1 MRKICGVTARKTREK
16 REDAPSATAQPAGKD
31 YEDQLRTRF
40 RRLRNH
46 RGVSLKFACAHTP
59 ALTRHDPQGRGDTHL
74 GPQRTTTNQH
84 KRSSRPHIPY

>member
-46 RGVSLKFACAHTP
+46 RGVNLKFACAHTP